1 MYREEIYKKL
11 LELHKIYGGY
21 YGTDIAKIAN
31 EYNVTISSMQVNFCR
46 WRSSDVRFS
55 CLNYLGKR
63 RPNYSL
69 REFIPALNSL
79 SKNILAR
86 PILFLDDMNY
96 NRKAENLPPIS
107 KSSFFKVL
115 NDIGFSEVSKKHR
128 CRIGYYEINEFQKEK
143 LAANR
148 KALSDLFTLRDSL
161 DKKDLYIN
169 NIFYKFKAANNW
181 FNENYSVNPY
191 YFFEKVHPKMT
202 FLWAFFL
209 ILKHG
214 EAPDFEAQLIFEI
227 QALFLI
233 DCVEILSDFYLSDDY
248 KTEDN
253 RNNFFEEYGDV
264 SPEEI
269 HSYLV
274 DLSNQIKNGRKK
286 QNEPLYPNFWK
297 SSQYVKN
304 HGLI

>member
-11 LELHKIYGGY
+11 LELHIIYGGY
-21 YGTDIAKIAN
+21 YGTDIANIAN

-55 CLNYLGKR
+55 NLNYLGKR

-86 PILFLDDMNY
+86 PILFLDDINY
-96 NRKAENLPPIS
+96 YRKAENLPPIS

-115 NDIGFSEVSKKHR
+115 NDVGFSEVSKKHR
-128 CRIGYYEINEFQKEK
+128 CRIGYYEINEFQKAK
-143 LAANR
+143 LVANR
-148 KALSDLFTLRDSL
+148 KALSDIFTLKNL
-161 DKKDLYIN
+161 LNKKDLHIN
-169 NIFYKFKAANNW
+169 DIFYKFEAANNW
-181 FNENYSVNPY
+181 FNYNYSVNPY
-191 YFFEKVHPKMT
+191 YFFEEVHPKMT

-214 EAPDFEAQLIFEI
+214 EAPDFEAQLIFQI

-233 DCVEILSDFYLSDDY
+233 DCVEILNDFYLSDDY
-248 KTEDN
+248 KMEEN
-253 RNNFFEEYGDV
+253 SNNFFEEYSDV
-264 SPEEI
+264 SHEEI
-269 HSYLV
+269 QSHVV
-274 DLSNQIKNGRKK
+274 DLANRIRNGRKK
-286 QNEPLYPNFWK
+286 QKEPLYPNFWK
-297 SSQYVKN
+297 SPHHVKVR
-304 HGLI
+304 GLL

>member
-55 CLNYLGKR
+55 YLNYLGKR

-86 PILFLDDMNY
+86 PILFLDDINY

-115 NDIGFSEVSKKHR
+115 NDVGFSEVSKKHR
-128 CRIGYYEINEFQKEK
+128 CRIGYYEINKFQKEK
-143 LAANR
+143 LEANR
-148 KALSDLFTLRDSL
+148 KALSDLFTLKDL
-161 DKKDLYIN
+161 LHKKDLHIN
-169 NIFYKFKAANNW
+169 DIFYKFEAANNW
-181 FNENYSVNPY
+181 FNDNYSVNPY
-191 YFFEKVHPKMT
+191 YFFEEVHPKMT
-202 FLWAFFL
+202 FLWAFFS
-209 ILKHG
+209 ILEHG
-214 EAPDFEAQLIFEI
+214 EAPDFEAQLIFEM

-233 DCVEILSDFYLSDDY
+233 DCVEILNDFYLSDDY
-248 KTEDN
+248 KMQEN
-253 RNNFFEEYGDV
+253 NNNFFEEYGDV

-269 HSYLV
+269 QLYLV
-274 DLSNQIKNGRKK
+274 DLSNRIKNGRKK

-297 SSQYVKN
+297 SPRHVKN
-304 HGLI
+304 HGLL